1 MRRFSF
7 SAPPPSPPPPLLL
20 SNLFTMQMGKK
31 LGEGETESR
40 RAKLGALQS
49 IICLSVLGV
58 PSEVKLCQVYIK
70 TPLS

>member
-1 MRRFSF
+1 MRRFSV
-7 SAPPPSPPPPLLL
+7 SAPPPAPPPLL

-58 PSEVKLCQVYIK
+58 PSELKLCQVYIK
-70 TPLS
+70 APLS